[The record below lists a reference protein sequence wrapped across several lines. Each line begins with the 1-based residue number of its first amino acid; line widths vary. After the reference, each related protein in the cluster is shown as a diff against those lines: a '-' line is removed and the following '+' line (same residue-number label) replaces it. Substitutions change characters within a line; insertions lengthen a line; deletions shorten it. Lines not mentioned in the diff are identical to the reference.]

1 MEVDA
6 GFELLAGGVGPGD
19 FEGRGGN
26 VGGVDFCLREFF
38 GEGEG
43 NAARAGADVGDV
55 DGFGRAEWGSVGAG
69 DGDRVGGQECPPT
82 IC

>member
-6 GFELLAGGVGPGD
+6 GFELMAGSVGTGD
-19 FEGRGGN
+19 FESGGGI

-43 NAARAGADVGDV
+43 NAARASADVGDV
-55 DGFGRAEWGSVGAG
+55 DGFGRAEWGNVGSG
-69 DGDRVGGQECPPT
+69 DVDRVSGHECPPH

>member
-6 GFELLAGGVGPGD
+6 GFELMAGSVGTGD
-19 FEGRGGN
+19 FEGSGGN

-55 DGFGRAEWGSVGAG
+55 DGFGRAEWGSVGSG
-69 DGDRVGGQECPPT
+69 DVDGVGRQECPAH